1 MTSGGQSIAPTSETP
16 SPSCVHFT
24 ISQPLSAPFFG
35 LHPQKRAT
43 PSTGPARP
51 FGSMDSTAGH
61 GLHDFPHPPRKERVA
76 PRNRE
81 PASRPAAPG
90 DPGLCHPH
98 CFQKGSTQS
107 PGTSDRVAA
116 CGVGA
121 PPALAPMAG
130 GGAHAAASACRSW
143 SPPPPLSVALVFA
156 VLSSLF
162 SPSNSN
168 SLNIRNQCP
177 VSGRPLF
184 PSVPAC
190 KLVPCLSPPFWPGPA
205 APHLL
210 QPGVTGTGSSS
221 SRTAGARCRLPSLLW
236 IVCVTKCLAPGYSAQ
251 RLGLVGILPSGTQ
264 WCPVD
269 REPLFQKLS
278 LTVSKEREVSTA
290 PQRQLNSR
298 PEVRPSPGQAQP
310 RGPTQ
315 PQAADRARSWKVAS
329 RYS

>member
-116 CGVGA
+116 CGDGA

-143 SPPPPLSVALVFA
+143 SPPPPLSMALVFA

-221 SRTAGARCRLPSLLW
+221 SRTAGAQCRLPSHLW
-236 IVCVTKCLAPGYSAQ
+236 IVRVTKCLAPGLQRTASQAGGDSAV
-251 RLGLVGILPSGTQ
+251 RDTMVPS
-264 WCPVD
+264 
-269 REPLFQKLS
+269 
-278 LTVSKEREVSTA
+278 
-290 PQRQLNSR
+290 
-298 PEVRPSPGQAQP
+298 
-310 RGPTQ
+310 
-315 PQAADRARSWKVAS
+315 
-329 RYS
+329 